1 MHFAGYYI
9 NLDRNWDRKQELE
22 RQLAACNLLPFYQRH
37 PASLGNALNLR
48 APSLKPGAVGCFTSH
63 YLLLQ
68 SLRNTPAHVHVA
80 EDDIVFGP
88 STGHVIDSLARNGE
102 LEKWDLLYT
111 DVWVP
116 PDMNYIRELSALY
129 RQCTTLNPDGTLK
142 TVERFTMLNLRGRVF
157 ASTVSYLVNK
167 NSVNRIADILAEAVR
182 GGLSMPIDLF
192 YRQQVH
198 QGRISAA
205 CIFPFVTSV
214 NIRQNLNS
222 NITDTA
228 DSNLQRSILCTTML
242 RSLFFL
248 HCDPRNLLRLA
259 AEYLQVNRV
268 DARDQ
273 VIEDLL
279 RFCVSPCSQVF

>member
-1 MHFAGYYI
+1 MHYAGYYI

-22 RQLAACNLLPFYQRH
+22 RQLAAYNLLPFYKRH

-68 SLRNTPAHVHVA
+68 SLKNTSTHVHVA
-80 EDDIVFGP
+80 EDDIIFGP
-88 STGHVIDSLARNGE
+88 TTGLAIDSLARSGD
-102 LEKWDLLYT
+102 LEKWDMLYT

-116 PDMNYIRELSALY
+116 PDINYIRELSVLY

-142 TVERFTMLNLRGRVF
+142 TVERFTMLNLSGRVF

-167 NSVNRIADILAEAVR
+167 NSVNKLADILAEAVQ
-182 GGLSMPIDLF
+182 GELSMPIDLY
-192 YRQQVH
+192 YRQQIH
-198 QGRISAA
+198 RGRISAA

-214 NIRQNLNS
+214 NIRQNLLS

-242 RSLFFL
+242 RNLFFL
-248 HCDPRNLLRLA
+248 HCEPRSLLRLG

-273 VIEDLL
+273 VIDDIL
-279 RFCVSPCSQVF
+279 RFCVSPSFQAF